1 MKEFKEILEEF
12 EKGESAFDLTDY
24 FILGEDLSI
33 IKALGEQLTLYS
45 DITGQNGPY
54 HKGMNIEISIDAL
67 SGLGKAIIK
76 IAELINKKIEII
88 DKRFPLKSREEKRS

>member
-1 MKEFKEILEEF
+1 MKEFKKILDEF
-12 EKGESAFDLTDY
+12 EKGAVAIDLTDY

-45 DITGQNGPY
+45 DITDQNGSY

-88 DKRFPLKSREEKRS
+88 DKRFPLKSREERDF